1 MDIINKNIDPKT
13 LPSLTCAFV
22 GDGVY
27 ELLVREYLV
36 KHDGRR
42 VGDLNRIKVDMV
54 CAKAQSEAA
63 HKLMPYLTEE
73 EVAVYKRG
81 RNVNVNSVPKNAA
94 LKDYHAATG
103 FEALFGYLYLCE
115 RKERIRELFDIVIS
129 E

>member
-1 MDIINKNIDPKT
+1 MEIINKNIDPKT

-73 EVAVYKRG
+73 EIAVYKRG

-115 RKERIRELFDIVIS
+115 RKERIRELFDIVTS

>member
-63 HKLMPYLTEE
+63 HKLMPHLTEE
-73 EVAVYKRG
+73 EIAVYKRG

-115 RKERIRELFDIVIS
+115 RKERIRELFNIVIS

>member
-1 MDIINKNIDPKT
+1 MEIINKNIDPKT

-73 EVAVYKRG
+73 EIAVYKRG

-115 RKERIRELFDIVIS
+115 RKERIRELFNIVIS

>member
-1 MDIINKNIDPKT
+1 MEIINKNIDPKT

-36 KHDGRR
+36 KRDGRR

-63 HKLMPYLTEE
+63 HKLMPHLTEE
-73 EVAVYKRG
+73 EIAVYKRG

-115 RKERIRELFDIVIS
+115 RKERIRELFDIVTS

>member
-27 ELLVREYLV
+27 ELLVREYLE

-42 VGDLNRIKVDMV
+42 VGDVNRIKLDMV

-73 EVAVYKRG
+73 EIAVYKRG

-115 RKERIRELFDIVIS
+115 RKERIRELFDIIIS

>member
-1 MDIINKNIDPKT
+1 MEIINKNIDPKT

-54 CAKAQSEAA
+54 CEKAQSEAA

-73 EVAVYKRG
+73 EIAVYKRG

-115 RKERIRELFDIVIS
+115 RKERIRELFDIIIS